1 MGVRMAAI
9 AAAVAMTWASGLSA
23 QQPGGHGDHG
33 RHGSRHGGQDHAAMM
48 ERHAREMDSLDSRL
62 DSLVQRMNAST
73 GNARTGAMA
82 AVITELVSQR
92 RAMHAHHREMMR
104 EHLRR
109 EADSTGHP

>member
-1 MGVRMAAI
+1 
-9 AAAVAMTWASGLSA
+9 
-23 QQPGGHGDHG
+23 
-33 RHGSRHGGQDHAAMM
+33 MM
-48 ERHAREMDSLDSRL
+48 ERHAREMDSLDWRL

-73 GNARTGAMA
+73 GNARTAAMA

-104 EHLRR
+104 EHSRR